1 MEKLKAVEKL
11 RDKAN
16 VSYEDAKNALERNN
30 WDILDAMLSLEASG
44 IVKKPLIS
52 VFYTNEHKEAYSN
65 NRDLINMK
73 KQEKDYN
80 YKKKNDFEGIFEA
93 LCKVI
98 DTGNNIFIYIK
109 KREKI
114 FLKIPL
120 TVLALLLFF
129 AFWIIIPSVIVAL
142 FFDIEFVVSSNKIS
156 GDYIDNVNNIS
167 KEISKHAREIREK
180 IKKEVK

>member
-16 VSYEDAKNALERNN
+16 VSYEEAKDALEKSN

-44 IVKKPLIS
+44 IVKKPSIS
-52 VFYTNEHKEAYSN
+52 VFYTNEHKEGSN
-65 NRDLINMK
+65 NNREILNMK
-73 KQEKDYN
+73 KEEKDYN

-93 LCKVI
+93 VCKVI

-109 KREKI
+109 RKEKI

-120 TVLALLLFF
+120 TVVALLLFF
-129 AFWIIIPSVIVAL
+129 AFWIIIPSVIVGL
-142 FFDIEFVVSSNKIS
+142 FFDIEFVVSSNKINV
-156 GDYIDNVNNIS
+156 DNIDKVNNIS
-167 KEISKHAREIREK
+167 KEMSKHAREIREK
-180 IKKEVK
+180 IKKGVK

>member
-16 VSYEDAKNALERNN
+16 VSYEEAKFALEKNN
-30 WDILDAMLSLEASG
+30 WDILEAMLSLEASG
-44 IVKKPLIS
+44 KVKKPSIS
-52 VFYTNEHKEAYSN
+52 VFYTNGHKEGSN
-65 NRDLINMK
+65 NNRELLNIK
-73 KQEKDYN
+73 KEEKDYN
-80 YKKKNDFEGIFEA
+80 YKKKNDFEGVFEA

-98 DTGNNIFIYIK
+98 DTGNNIFVYIK

-142 FFDIEFVVSSNKIS
+142 FFDIQFVVSSNKIN

-167 KEISKHAREIREK
+167 REISKHAIEIREK